1 MEYRI
6 IGGIIALL
14 VIVFAIAFLIT
25 MKADTLPLADGF
37 TDAPALAPD
46 NECSDEHQELK
57 VLLAKL
63 AAFKVDLLGTSGRVN
78 ATLHMPY
85 VTKHDREQVSETT
98 AKCLSRTIP
107 ERDLE
112 LIFDAWRTRGNEL
125 IASLPESKATPT
137 SAAFDSLIN
146 DVYAVAKE
154 KCLVSSL
161 SIEQQKTSPR
171 DVIGIT
177 PDIGTPLTQSE

>member
-1 MEYRI
+1 MEYAL
-6 IGGIIALL
+6 IGGIIAVM
-14 VIVFAIAFLIT
+14 VIVFAVAFLIT
-25 MKADTLPLADGF
+25 TKADTLPLVDGF
-37 TDAPALAPD
+37 ADAAAAASEPACG
-46 NECSDEHQELK
+46 NDEYQELK

-63 AAFKVDLLGTSGRVN
+63 AAFKLDLLGTSGRVS

-112 LIFDAWRTRGNEL
+112 LIFDAWRTRGKEL

-161 SIEQQKTSPR
+161 SIEQQRTSPR
-171 DVIGIT
+171 DIIGIT
-177 PDIGTPLTQSE
+177 PDIGTPL